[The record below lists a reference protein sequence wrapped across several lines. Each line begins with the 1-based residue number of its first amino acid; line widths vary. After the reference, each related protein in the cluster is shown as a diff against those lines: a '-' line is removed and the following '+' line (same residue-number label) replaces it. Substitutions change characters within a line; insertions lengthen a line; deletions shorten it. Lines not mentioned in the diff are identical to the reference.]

1 MIERARYL
9 DKLIR
14 KKENGLVKVIT
25 GVRRCGKSYLLFELY
40 HSYLNSIGIDD
51 GHIIELALDLDA
63 NSTYRDPFELGK
75 YIRSKIVDKKKMYYV
90 FLDEIQMV
98 EEAVNPDA
106 HSVEIKIGFV
116 DVVLGLMKIKNVD
129 LYITGSNSKMLST
142 DILTQFRGRG
152 DEIRVN
158 PLSFAEFCSAY
169 KGDKHDAWKDYY
181 TYGGMP
187 LILSQTTHADKSNY
201 LRTLIQK
208 IYLDDI
214 LAHNKINSERSVLE
228 DLLNIIASSVG
239 SLTSPSNLSKT
250 FLSVKNKK
258 ISEETI
264 AKYLDFFVDAFIV
277 YKARRYDVKG
287 RKYIGAPLKY
297 YFSDIGLR
305 NVWLNFRQTEETHIM
320 ENIIYNELLVRE
332 FDVDVGIVEYNYRD
346 EDGKSK
352 RKQLEVDFVVNQAD
366 RRYYIQSAL
375 YVGTTEKRLQETNS
389 LNRIDDSFKKIV
401 VVKDDIIPWHDEK
414 GVLYVGIEQFLL
426 DESAMEL

>member
-1 MIERARYL
+1 M
-9 DKLIR
+9 
-14 KKENGLVKVIT
+14 
-25 GVRRCGKSYLLFELY
+25 
-40 HSYLNSIGIDD
+40 
-51 GHIIELALDLDA
+51 
-63 NSTYRDPFELGK
+63 
-75 YIRSKIVDKKKMYYV
+75 
-90 FLDEIQMV
+90 
-98 EEAVNPDA
+98 
-106 HSVEIKIGFV
+106 
-116 DVVLGLMKIKNVD
+116 
-129 LYITGSNSKMLST
+129 
-142 DILTQFRGRG
+142 
-152 DEIRVN
+152 
-158 PLSFAEFCSAY
+158 
-169 KGDKHDAWKDYY
+169 
-181 TYGGMP
+181 
-187 LILSQTTHADKSNY
+187 
-201 LRTLIQK
+201 
-208 IYLDDI
+208 
-214 LAHNKINSERSVLE
+214 
-228 DLLNIIASSVG
+228 
-239 SLTSPSNLSKT
+239 
-250 FLSVKNKK
+250 SVKNKK

-264 AKYLDFFVDAFIV
+264 SKYLDFFVDAFIV

-332 FDVDVGIVEYNYRD
+332 FDVDVGIVEYNYRG

>member
-1 MIERARYL
+1 
-9 DKLIR
+9 
-14 KKENGLVKVIT
+14 
-25 GVRRCGKSYLLFELY
+25 
-40 HSYLNSIGIDD
+40 
-51 GHIIELALDLDA
+51 
-63 NSTYRDPFELGK
+63 
-75 YIRSKIVDKKKMYYV
+75 MYYV

-106 HSVEIKIGFV
+106 HSVKIKIGFV
-116 DVVLGLMKIKNVD
+116 DVVLGLMSIKNVD
-129 LYITGSNSKMLST
+129 LYITGSNSRMLSS

-152 DEIRVN
+152 DEIHVN
-158 PLSFAEFCSAY
+158 PLSYAEFYSAY
-169 KGDKHDAWKDYY
+169 KGDKHVAWKDYY

-187 LILSQTTHADKSNY
+187 LILSRTTHADKSNY

-214 LAHNKINSERSVLE
+214 LAHNKINSDRSVLE
-228 DLLNIIASSVG
+228 DLMNTIASSVG

-258 ISEETI
+258 ISEETV

-305 NVWLNFRQTEETHIM
+305 NAWLNFRQTEETHIM

-332 FDVDVGIVEYNYRD
+332 FDVDIGIVEHNYRG

-352 RKQLEVDFVVNQAD
+352 RKQLEVDFVANQAD

-401 VVKDDIIPWHDEK
+401 VVKDNIIPWHDEK

>member
-1 MIERARYL
+1 MIERNRYL

-40 HSYLNSIGIDD
+40 HSYLNSVGVDD
-51 GHIIELALDLDA
+51 KHIIELALDLDA

-75 YIRSKIVDKKKMYYV
+75 YIRSKIVDKDKMYYV

-98 EEAVNPDA
+98 EEAVNPEA

-116 DVVLGLMKIKNVD
+116 DVVLGLMSIKNVD
-129 LYITGSNSKMLST
+129 LYITGSNSRMLSS

-158 PLSFAEFCSAY
+158 PLSYAEFYSAY
-169 KGDKHDAWKDYY
+169 KGDKHVAWKDYY

-187 LILSQTTHADKSNY
+187 LILSRTTHADKSNY

-214 LAHNKINSERSVLE
+214 LAHNKINSDRSVLE
-228 DLLNIIASSVG
+228 DLMNTIASSVG

-264 AKYLDFFVDAFIV
+264 SKYLDFFVDAFIV

-332 FDVDVGIVEYNYRD
+332 FDVDVGIVEHNYRD

-352 RKQLEVDFVVNQAD
+352 RKQLEVDFVANQAD
-366 RRYYIQSAL
+366 RRYYVQSAL